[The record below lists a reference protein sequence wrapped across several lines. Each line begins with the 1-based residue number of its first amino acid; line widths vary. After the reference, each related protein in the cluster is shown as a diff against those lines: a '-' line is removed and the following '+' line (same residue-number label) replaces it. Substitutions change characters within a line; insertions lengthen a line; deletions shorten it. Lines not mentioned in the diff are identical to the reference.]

1 MKLEQIKDFI
11 DSHLGK
17 VLEIT
22 TKSWVMIAEVLK
34 EQYPDEFYRIDV
46 KEGDITDVEYFG
58 QEEQIHVWNIVDVK
72 EAT

>member
-34 EQYPDEFYRIDV
+34 EQHPDEFYRIDV
-46 KEGDITDVEYFG
+46 KEGDITDVEYFR
-58 QEEQIHVWNIVDVK
+58 QEEQIHIWNIVDVK
-72 EAT
+72 EAA